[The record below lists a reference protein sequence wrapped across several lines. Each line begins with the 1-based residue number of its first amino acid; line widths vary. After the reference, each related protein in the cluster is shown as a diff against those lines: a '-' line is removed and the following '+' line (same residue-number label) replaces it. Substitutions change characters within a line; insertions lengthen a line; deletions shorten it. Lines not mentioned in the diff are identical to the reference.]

1 MDAATLGIIASVL
14 GVGTALATLILR
26 AIARLGRHI
35 DRAEDARH
43 ADMRALIARMDR
55 AEEARQSD
63 VRGLVAGQ
71 AELREHMAKLEG
83 LREAVTGRR
92 AA

>member
-1 MDAATLGIIASVL
+1 
-14 GVGTALATLILR
+14 
-26 AIARLGRHI
+26 
-35 DRAEDARH
+35 
-43 ADMRALIARMDR
+43 MDR

-71 AELREHMAKLEG
+71 AELRERMAKLEGLLEG